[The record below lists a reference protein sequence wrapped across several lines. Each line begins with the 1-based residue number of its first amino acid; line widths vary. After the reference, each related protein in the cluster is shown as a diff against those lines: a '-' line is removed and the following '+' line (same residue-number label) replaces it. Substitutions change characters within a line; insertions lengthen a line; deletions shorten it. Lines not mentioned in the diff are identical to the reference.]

1 MPTKNRQKML
11 LIGACVVIGLWIGD
25 NFIITPLIHSW
36 KDRAAYIENLRRQ
49 VANGSYI
56 LSRQGSIQSQWD
68 IMRTNALPS
77 NVSLAQAQLLKSFD
91 HWERTSGLNR
101 VSIKPN
107 WKQED
112 NYMTLECRADYT
124 GDMNRVR
131 SFLYEIEKD
140 PIGVKIEDVE
150 ISTHDDSGRVLS
162 LGVQLSGLMLNPPSQ
177 SEQP

>member
-1 MPTKNRQKML
+1 MPTKNRQKIL
-11 LIGACVVIGLWIGD
+11 LIGACVVIGLWVGD
-25 NFIITPLIHSW
+25 SFIIEPLINSW
-36 KDRAAYIENLRRQ
+36 KARAAYIEKMRGQ
-49 VANGSYI
+49 VATGTYV
-56 LSRQGSIQSQWD
+56 LSRGSSIQGQWD

-77 NVSLAQAQLLKSFD
+77 NVSLAQAQLLRSFD
-91 HWERTSGLNR
+91 RWERSSGITR

-124 GDMNRVR
+124 GDMSRVR

-140 PIGVKIEDVE
+140 PLGVKIEDVE
-150 ISTHDDSGRVLS
+150 ISTHDDSGRTLA